1 MEEMPLP
8 VFALYTLSCNEV
20 VNVGQP
26 SDMWQERVQEK
37 TPPKLDFFSQDSF
50 NISFCCE
57 AVFRYAATVH
67 TKSYQKQVAKENFL
81 F

>member
-1 MEEMPLP
+1 MPFP

-37 TPPKLDFFSQDSF
+37 TPPKLDFFLK
-50 NISFCCE
+50 
-57 AVFRYAATVH
+57 TV
-67 TKSYQKQVAKENFL
+67 SIFL
-81 F
+81 FAVKLCLGMQLLYTLKATRNK